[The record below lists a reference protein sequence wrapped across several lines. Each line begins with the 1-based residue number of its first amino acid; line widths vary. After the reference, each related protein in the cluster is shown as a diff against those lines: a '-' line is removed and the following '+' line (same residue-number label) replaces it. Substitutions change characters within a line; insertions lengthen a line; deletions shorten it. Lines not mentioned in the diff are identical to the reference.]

1 VSTNLDIKTHQLVTE
16 YQQLLLL
23 EKMALLACPAAKEAM
38 IDLLLELQQPTRRRR
53 INARQ
58 FAKWVTGL
66 NRDLLTPGQLVA
78 ELSEVPLSLEN
89 WNTVRRS
96 AEHEQGAIYDK
107 WRALL
112 DDVSQIRNEVLL
124 DYMYLVKNMAYSF
137 SPSDPLVR
145 EDFEGYAV
153 IGLIRALD
161 TFKPDLAV
169 PFGLHAY
176 NWVLSYLSRMS
187 DRRPTVTPSENA
199 RRMLGKYREF
209 KSNFSAQHSRAP
221 TLQEMVEQLAVP
233 VEKLLPIIQM
243 ARPIASLD
251 ALIAK
256 TTYSSAQN
264 SRVEDDR
271 ATLYELLPGTS
282 GVTPGNDLEDV
293 KKAIVKALSRLNESE
308 RIAVAFYLE
317 MDLYDVSTETT
328 YPIAAG
334 VDITKD
340 WARDRLRS
348 LLPSEVFLTE

>member
-1 VSTNLDIKTHQLVTE
+1 VSTNLDIQTRRLVTE
-16 YQQLLLL
+16 YQQLLFR
-23 EKMALLACPAAKEAM
+23 EKEALLGCPAAKEAM
-38 IDLLLELQQPTRRRR
+38 IDLLLELQQPSKRRR
-53 INARQ
+53 ISARQ

-66 NRDLLTPGQLVA
+66 NRDLLRPDQLA
-78 ELSEVPLSLEN
+78 SELSEVPLSLEN

-96 AEHEQGAIYDK
+96 AEHEQGAAYDK

-137 SPSDPLVR
+137 SPGDPFVR

-153 IGLIRALD
+153 IGLIRGLD
-161 TFKPDLAV
+161 SFKPELEV

-176 NWVLSYLSRMS
+176 NWMLSYLSRMS
-187 DRRPTVTPSENA
+187 DRRPTVTLSENA

-209 KSNFSAQHSRAP
+209 KNNFSAQHSRAP
-221 TLQEMVEQLAVP
+221 TLQEMVEQLDVP

-256 TTYSSAQN
+256 TTYGSAQN

-271 ATLYELLPGTS
+271 ATLYEFLPGTD

-293 KKAIVKALSRLNESE
+293 KKAITKALSGLNESE
-308 RIAVAFYLE
+308 RFAVSFYLE
-317 MDLYDVSTETT
+317 MNLNDVSAETT
-328 YPIAAG
+328 KPLAAG
-334 VDITKD
+334 VDIAKD
-340 WARDRLRS
+340 WARARLRT
-348 LLPSEVFLTE
+348 LLPSEAFLPE